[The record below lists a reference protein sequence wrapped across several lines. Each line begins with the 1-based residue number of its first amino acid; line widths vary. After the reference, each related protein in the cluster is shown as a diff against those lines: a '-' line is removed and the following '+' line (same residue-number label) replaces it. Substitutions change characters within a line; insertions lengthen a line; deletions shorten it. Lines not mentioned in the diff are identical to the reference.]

1 MYRYLP
7 RLLPIF
13 LSIIIAITSSAVT
26 PQQAVDEFVRSSGV
40 DSTKIGILITD
51 LRSGQRIAEYGA
63 SRSLVPASVMKA
75 STTGALLA
83 IAGPSQRYHTKVYT
97 RGRTI
102 NSILDG
108 DLLVVASG
116 DPTLNHN
123 PDFEGTDFIKEIVD
137 ALENEGI
144 DKIRGKIVIDNSV
157 FEGPD
162 IPSSWQRG
170 DLAHYYGAPCRALNF
185 EGNRTGRRAVTD
197 PEALFRSRLHTALTK
212 AGIEIEEKGLPG
224 GALHL
229 LVDHA
234 SAAYEDIMRSCMMR
248 SDNLYAEAMLRT
260 LARRLNAPGSTEA
273 GAREAA
279 KVWKKRDIPLSGVCI
294 VDGSGLSRS
303 NRLTAAFL
311 TGILTDIA
319 DNVEYASFFPLAGQE
334 GTLKK
339 FLADTPLDSY
349 VALKTGSMN
358 GIQSYAGYLLDED
371 FAPTHSIV
379 VISNNLKD
387 RNKMR
392 SDLEKC
398 LLEIFVSQNPN

>member
-1 MYRYLP
+1 
-7 RLLPIF
+7 
-13 LSIIIAITSSAVT
+13 
-26 PQQAVDEFVRSSGV
+26 
-40 DSTKIGILITD
+40 
-51 LRSGQRIAEYGA
+51 
-63 SRSLVPASVMKA
+63 
-75 STTGALLA
+75 
-83 IAGPSQRYHTKVYT
+83 
-97 RGRTI
+97 
-102 NSILDG
+102 
-108 DLLVVASG
+108 
-116 DPTLNHN
+116 
-123 PDFEGTDFIKEIVD
+123 
-137 ALENEGI
+137 
-144 DKIRGKIVIDNSV
+144 
-157 FEGPD
+157 
-162 IPSSWQRG
+162 
-170 DLAHYYGAPCRALNF
+170 
-185 EGNRTGRRAVTD
+185 
-197 PEALFRSRLHTALTK
+197 
-212 AGIEIEEKGLPG
+212 
-224 GALHL
+224 
-229 LVDHA
+229 
-234 SAAYEDIMRSCMMR
+234 MMR

-311 TGILTDIA
+311 TGILTDMA